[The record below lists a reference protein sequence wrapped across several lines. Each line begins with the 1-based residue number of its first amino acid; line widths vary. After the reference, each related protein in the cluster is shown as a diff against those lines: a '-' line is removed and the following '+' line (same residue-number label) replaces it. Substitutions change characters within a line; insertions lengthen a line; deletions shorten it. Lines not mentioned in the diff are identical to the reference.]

1 MIKNFINNIK
11 FWYNNARP
19 YSAPITLLCWLLIFV
34 YSLKQGGNA
43 ILGIIAYLG
52 IAVVHLATNLSDDYF
67 DYKRLAANGEFTN
80 NEKTIKCKYLRN
92 GQATIKDLRNVII
105 IMLSFAAVIGL
116 FLFLVSGWGV
126 AIFALCTLPIA
137 LFYSKLS
144 SRGLGDLA
152 VILAYGPLMYGGVY
166 YVMTGNF
173 SSDVLFL
180 SISSGIFV
188 NTILYAHMLMDYDS
202 DVESGK
208 TTLCTRL
215 KTKNNA
221 LKGLLAFYITGYIFI
236 AYFGIRTSNYYYF
249 LTLLT
254 IPLVFDLY
262 NSLKMYNENPKS
274 IPQIYPWHH
283 PLEGWKDK
291 LNSGSAPFFFRFLY
305 TRNITTYYMLLACI
319 ATIVTKY

>member
-1 MIKNFINNIK
+1 MMIKNFINNIK
-11 FWYNNARP
+11 FWYSNARP

-92 GQATIKDLRNVII
+92 GQATIQDLRNVII

-116 FLFLVSGWGV
+116 FLFFAAGWGV

-166 YVMTGNF
+166 YVMTGRF
-173 SSDVLFL
+173 SPDVLFL

-215 KTKNNA
+215 KTKDNA
-221 LKGLLAFYITGYIFI
+221 LEGLLAFYITGYIFI

-249 LTLLT
+249 LTFLT

-274 IPQIYPWHH
+274 IPKIYPWHY
-283 PLEGWKDK
+283 PLEDWEDK

-305 TRNITTYYMLLACI
+305 TRNISTYYMLLACL
-319 ATIVTKY
+319 ATFLK

>member
-1 MIKNFINNIK
+1 MENFIDKTI

-19 YSAPITLLCWLLIFV
+19 YSAPITLLCWALIFV
-34 YSLKQGGNA
+34 YALIHGGNA
-43 ILGIIAYLG
+43 LLGLIAYIG

-67 DYKRLAANGEFTN
+67 DYKRLMANGEFTN
-80 NEKTIKCKYLRN
+80 NEKSIKCKYLRN
-92 GQATIKDLRNVII
+92 GQATIEELKNVII
-105 IMLSFAAVIGL
+105 IMLSFAAFLGFIL
-116 FLFLVSGWGV
+116 FLASGPGV
-126 AIFALCTLPIA
+126 IFFALCALPIT

-173 SSDVLFL
+173 SANVFVL

-208 TTLCTRL
+208 VTLCTRL
-215 KTKNNA
+215 KTKDNA
-221 LKGLLAFYITGYIFI
+221 LNGLLAFYIIGYFFA
-236 AYFGIRTSNYYYF
+236 AYFGIRTSNGFYF
-249 LTLLT
+249 LTFLT

-262 NSLKMYNENPKS
+262 NSLKMYNENPQS
-274 IPQIYPWHH
+274 IPEIRPWHE
-283 PLEGWKDK
+283 PLEHWEDK
-291 LNSGSAPFFFRFLY
+291 LKSGSAPFFFRFLY
-305 TRNITTYYMLLACI
+305 TRNITIYYMLLACL
-319 ATIVTKY
+319 ALVLG